1 MKKREDIIYLPSEDM
16 PEAWYNVLPDLPEP
30 LPPCIDPETGP
41 SRIKALKDIYV
52 KKALE
57 FDENYKDKW
66 IPIPEN
72 VRQAYLHAGRPTPL
86 NRARRLEKALDTPA
100 HIYYKREGT
109 SPTGSYKIIS
119 NLAQGEWARQEG
131 YDRLFTCSSG
141 SQGSAL
147 CYASAMIGLKAVV
160 FIYASAYDSRPGRV
174 LHYKQMGAD
183 VVRTPSDTT
192 EIGRQMLKED
202 PQQPGSLLTSALE
215 MLEVLSKEKVRR
227 SAYIMGSVNTHNI
240 LFLTIM
246 GLELKKQLELAGEEG
261 VDVIVD
267 CAGAGGNWSGICLPF
282 VKDRLDGNSKTRFV
296 ACQPWDFACFLDG
309 KYEYVD
315 AFITNP
321 LMKVYALGWKK
332 DVPQIAAKGIEIPN
346 GAIIPS
352 YLRHKGIMEAKK
364 YKEKEVAQAAL
375 QWIRTEGYIPALEST
390 YAVKGGID
398 EAIRA
403 REEGR
408 KKVVVINIS
417 GHGFYDT
424 EGYKA
429 YLQMVGES
437 L

>member
-1 MKKREDIIYLPSEDM
+1 MKKLDEIIYLPPEDM

-30 LPPCIDPETGP
+30 LPPWKDPKTGP

-52 KKALE
+52 NKALE
-57 FDENYKDKW
+57 YDENYKDKW
-66 IPIPEN
+66 IPIPEK

-86 NRARRLEKALDTPA
+86 NRAWRLERALETPA
-100 HIYYKREGT
+100 HIYYKWEGT

-119 NLAQGEWARQEG
+119 NLAQGEWAQQEG
-131 YDRLFTCSSG
+131 YDRLVTCSSG

-147 CYASAMIGLKAVV
+147 CYAAAMLGLKAVV
-160 FIYASAYDSRPGRV
+160 FINASAYDARPGRV
-174 LHYKQMGAD
+174 LHYKQMGAE
-183 VVRTPSDTT
+183 VVRTPSETT

-202 PQQPGSLLTSALE
+202 PHQPGSLLTSARE

-227 SAYIMGSVNTHNI
+227 SAYVMGSVNTHNI
-240 LFLTIM
+240 LFMTVM
-246 GLELKKQLELAGEEG
+246 GLELKKQLELAGEDG

-282 VKDRLDGNSKTRFV
+282 VKDRLDGKTKTRFV
-296 ACQPWDFACFLDG
+296 ACQPWDFACFSDG
-309 KYEYVD
+309 EYKYVD

-321 LMKVYALGWKK
+321 LMKVYSLGWRK
-332 DVPQIAAKGIEIPN
+332 DFPQIEAKGIEIPN

-352 YLRHKGIMEAKK
+352 YLRRIGIMEPRK
-364 YKEKEVAQAAL
+364 YQEKEVAQAAF
-375 QWIRTEGYIPALEST
+375 QWIRTEGYIPALEAT

-403 REEGR
+403 REEGK
-408 KKVVVINIS
+408 KKVIVINIS

-429 YLQMVGES
+429 YLQMCIA
-437 L
+437 